1 MNCNDW
7 IAGFLATDP
16 PRSKSL
22 VVTIFGDAIVPHGG
36 MVWLGSLIDLL
47 APFGVNDRLLRT
59 SVFRLAQE
67 GWLGAQRDGRRAS
80 YAITPDAMAR
90 FVHAY
95 RRIYAPPNVHWDGSW
110 TLVLNGDG
118 ALNAAE
124 RAAVRKELLWE
135 GYSVIAP
142 GIMGH
147 PAADGPALDEL
158 LTRLGVAGKL
168 FVVQG
173 KAMRQVS
180 ARPLSDLVA
189 DGWDVA
195 AVAAGYS
202 KFIAQFEPLLA
213 ALRASADLAAGV
225 PPQDD
230 GCDQPLTPEKAF
242 VVRTLLIHAY
252 RRVQLHDPQLPVEL
266 LPTPWPGALA
276 YELAR
281 QIYQLVYVA
290 AEQHVDSALRRED
303 AAAPRAEAAFF
314 DRFGGL
320 A

>member
-7 IAGFLATDP
+7 IAGFLASDP

-22 VVTIFGDAIVPHGG
+22 LVTIFGDAILPHGG
-36 MVWLGSLIDLL
+36 MVWLGSLIELL

-147 PAADGPALDEL
+147 PAADAAALDEL

-189 DGWDVA
+189 EGWDVA
-195 AVAAGYS
+195 AVADGYTR
-202 KFIAQFEPLLA
+202 FIAQFQPLLA
-213 ALRASADLAAGV
+213 ALHATAEHA
-225 PPQDD
+225 
-230 GCDQPLTPEKAF
+230 CDAPLTPEKAF
-242 VVRTLLIHAY
+242 VVRTLLVHAY

-281 QIYQLVYVA
+281 AIYLLVYAA
-290 AEQHVDSALRRED
+290 AEQHIDSALRRED
-303 AAAPRAEAAFF
+303 AAAPTAEAAFF